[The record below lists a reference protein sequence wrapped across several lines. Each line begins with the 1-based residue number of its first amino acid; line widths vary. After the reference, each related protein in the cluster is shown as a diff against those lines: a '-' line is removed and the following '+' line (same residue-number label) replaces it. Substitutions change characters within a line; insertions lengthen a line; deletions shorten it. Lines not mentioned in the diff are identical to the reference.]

1 MRRKDC
7 WKAFRDLT
15 RAVKGEVDL
24 KVEVLDVLWNARLV
38 VCVALG
44 SCLIHVVMAIGRRRT
59 NAMVNVVCV
68 KFEMLVLT
76 VEDDVKFRET

>member
-15 RAVKGEVDL
+15 KAVRGEVDL

-38 VCVALG
+38 DCVALG

-59 NAMVNVVCV
+59 NAMLYQFGVCWDLKGDMEGRFGKKRRV
-68 KFEMLVLT
+68 
-76 VEDDVKFRET
+76 